1 MMKVRIEYTYQT
13 PKGVT
18 AAFTSEDMEASK
30 ALFIV
35 EDIRKMGRM
44 KNVVFVDSH
53 EHTWSLK
60 ELRKQMEEIQTE
72 PHDIT
77 VYFDGGFDL
86 ETSHSGLGCAIYY
99 QQNNTF
105 YRLRKNAM
113 VEELCS
119 NNEAE
124 YAALHLALVELERL
138 DVHHLPVSF
147 YGDSQVVVNQL
158 MGEWPCYEE
167 ELTKWADRIENKMNQ
182 LGVIPEYK
190 HISRK
195 KNREADRLAGQALK
209 GMEITSKKELAE

>member
-1 MMKVRIEYTYQT
+1 MKVRIECTYQT
-13 PKGVT
+13 PKGI
-18 AAFTSEDMEASK
+18 AATFTSEEMDASK
-30 ALFIV
+30 ALAIV
-35 EDIRKMGRM
+35 EDFKKTGRM
-44 KNVVFVDSH
+44 KNIIFFDFQ

-60 ELRKQMEEIQTE
+60 ELRKQMEEIQTD
-72 PHDIT
+72 PHNVT
-77 VYFDGGFDL
+77 VYFDGGFER

-105 YRLRKNAM
+105 YRLRKNAL

-124 YAALHLALVELERL
+124 YAALHLALMELERL
-138 DVHHLPVSF
+138 GVHHLPVSF

-167 ELTKWADRIENKMNQ
+167 ELTKWAERIENKVNQ
-182 LGVIPEYK
+182 LGVTPEYM

-195 KNREADRLAGQALK
+195 KNREADRLATQALE
-209 GMEITSKKELAE
+209 GMEITSKKELSE

>member
-1 MMKVRIEYTYQT
+1 MKVRIECTYQT
-13 PKGVT
+13 PKGIA
-18 AAFTSEDMEASK
+18 AAFTSEEMDASN

-35 EDIRKMGRM
+35 EDIKKTGRM
-44 KNVVFVDSH
+44 KNIIFVDSL

-77 VYFDGGFDL
+77 VYFDGGFER
-86 ETSHSGLGCAIYY
+86 ETRYSGLGCAIYY

-105 YRLRKNAM
+105 YRLRKNAL
-113 VEELCS
+113 VEELYT

-124 YAALHLALVELERL
+124 YAALHLALVELEGL
-138 DVHHLPVSF
+138 GVHHLPVSF

-167 ELTKWADRIENKMNQ
+167 ELIKWADRIENKLNQ
-182 LGVIPEYK
+182 LGVSPEYK

-195 KNREADRLAGQALK
+195 KNREADRLATQALQ
-209 GMEITSKKELAE
+209 GMEITSSKELSE